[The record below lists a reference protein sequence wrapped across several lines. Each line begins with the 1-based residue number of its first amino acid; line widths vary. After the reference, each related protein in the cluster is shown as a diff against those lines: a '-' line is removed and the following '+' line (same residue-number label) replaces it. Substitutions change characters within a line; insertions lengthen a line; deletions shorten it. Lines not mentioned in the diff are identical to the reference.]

1 MTVVDRVLGLLALTM
16 DQPNQAVSHFEDA
29 LAFCRSSGY
38 RPELAWSC
46 HDYAEAL
53 LIRNGSSAP
62 ERALDL
68 LQEALI
74 ITRELG
80 MPPLEERVLSLQQRV
95 SQLAKPLLYP
105 GGLTEREVEVVRLIA
120 QGKTNRDI
128 AEELVLSQRT
138 VQRHIA
144 NLYRKINVHNRV
156 EATAFALNQLA
167 S

>member
-1 MTVVDRVLGLLALTM
+1 
-16 DQPNQAVSHFEDA
+16 
-29 LAFCRSSGY
+29 
-38 RPELAWSC
+38 
-46 HDYAEAL
+46 
-53 LIRNGSSAP
+53 
-62 ERALDL
+62 
-68 LQEALI
+68 
-74 ITRELG
+74 
-80 MPPLEERVLSLQQRV
+80 MPPLEERVLSLQQRA
-95 SQLAKPLLYP
+95 SRLAKPLISP

-144 NLYRKINVHNRV
+144 NLYRKLNVHNRA

>member
-1 MTVVDRVLGLLALTM
+1 
-16 DQPNQAVSHFEDA
+16 
-29 LAFCRSSGY
+29 
-38 RPELAWSC
+38 
-46 HDYAEAL
+46 
-53 LIRNGSSAP
+53 
-62 ERALDL
+62 
-68 LQEALI
+68 
-74 ITRELG
+74 
-80 MPPLEERVLSLQQRV
+80 MPPLEERVLSLQQRA
-95 SQLAKPLLYP
+95 SLLAKPLLFP